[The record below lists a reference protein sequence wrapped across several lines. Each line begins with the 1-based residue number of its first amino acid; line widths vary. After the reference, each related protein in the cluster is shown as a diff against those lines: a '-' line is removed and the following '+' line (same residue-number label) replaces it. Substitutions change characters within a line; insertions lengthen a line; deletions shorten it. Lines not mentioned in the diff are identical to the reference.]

1 MTRAFRPDRL
11 SRIDAA
17 LAAAVE
23 RREIAGAVAL
33 LARRGEVH
41 VVTAGAQEF
50 GGAPMRRET
59 IFRIASVSKPILAA
73 AALSLVEEG
82 RLALDAPV
90 GRWLPELAEPR
101 VLARIDGPLGET
113 VPAARPVTARDL
125 LTFRAGFGAL
135 FFLGASPLA
144 DAMAEAGI
152 APGPLGFEGDADG
165 FMRRLGALPLACQPG
180 ERWLYHTGH
189 DVLGILL
196 SRLEGKP
203 LEAVLRERV
212 LDPLGMAET
221 RFHVPADRIGRL
233 ATAYRAGP
241 GGGIEVFDPARGGRF
256 AAPPAFQSG
265 GGGLVSTAE
274 DLLAFGEMMLGFGR
288 HEGGRVLARPT
299 VEAMVTDQVTP
310 AQKAA
315 SPFFPGF
322 WEARGWG
329 LGLGVVTARD
339 GPAGSPGRF
348 GWDGGFGTS
357 FWCDPREELA
367 GILLV
372 QRLWDPGW
380 MALYDAFWAMAYGAI
395 AD

>member
-1 MTRAFRPDRL
+1 VRAFRPERL
-11 SRIDAA
+11 DSLRA
-17 LAAAVE
+17 LLEGAVE

-41 VVTAGAQEF
+41 RIVLGAQEF
-50 GGAPMRRET
+50 DGAPMREDT
-59 IFRIASVSKPILAA
+59 IFRIASVTKPILAVA
-73 AALSLVEEG
+73 AMTMVEEG
-82 RLALDAPV
+82 LLALDAPV
-90 GRWLPELAEPR
+90 DRWLPELAAPR

-113 VPAARPVTARDL
+113 VAAVRPVTARDL

-135 FFLGASPLA
+135 FFLGPTPLG
-144 DAMAEAGI
+144 DAMSGAGV
-152 APGPLGFEGDADG
+152 APGPIPFDGDSDA
-165 FMRRLGALPLACQPG
+165 FMRRLGALPFACQPG
-180 ERWLYHTGH
+180 ERWLYHTGS
-189 DVLGILL
+189 DVLGVLL
-196 SRLEGKP
+196 SRIAGRP

-221 RFHVPADRIGRL
+221 RFHVAEDRLDRL
-233 ATAYRAGP
+233 ATAYHVGEDGALA
-241 GGGIEVFDPARGGRF
+241 VFDPARGGRF
-256 AAPPAFQSG
+256 AAAPSFQSG
-265 GGGLVSTAE
+265 GGGLVSTAD
-274 DLLAFGEMMLGFGR
+274 DLLAFGEMLLAQGR

-310 AQKAA
+310 AQKAL

-322 WEARGWG
+322 WETRGWG

-357 FWCDPREELA
+357 FWCDRQEEMI

-372 QRLWDPGW
+372 QRLWDPSW
-380 MALYDAFWAMAYGAI
+380 MALYDAFWNTACGAI